1 MKSATTKSNEAE
13 HIATNT
19 TRKRAVKRH
28 PQNTKKRKKFQV
40 NSKNKEENTSEKQ
53 KQKL

>member
-19 TRKRAVKRH
+19 TRKRTVKRH

-40 NSKNKEENTSEKQ
+40 KLKKQ
-53 KQKL
+53 RGKHK

>member
-19 TRKRAVKRH
+19 TRKRTVKRH
-28 PQNTKKRKKFQV
+28 PQNTKKKK
-40 NSKNKEENTSEKQ
+40 KIPSELKKQ
-53 KQKL
+53 RGKHK